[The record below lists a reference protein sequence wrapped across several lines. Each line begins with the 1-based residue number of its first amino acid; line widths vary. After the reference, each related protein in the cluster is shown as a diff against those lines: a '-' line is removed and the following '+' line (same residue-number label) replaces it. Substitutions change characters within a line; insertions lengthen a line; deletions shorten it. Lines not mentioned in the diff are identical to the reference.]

1 MDGAARLAY
10 GTDMRERPDILC
22 IGSVL
27 WDIIGRTDLPMAAG
41 NDKPGRITRL
51 PGGVALNIAMTLAGQ
66 GLRPSLLS
74 VVGADAAGTAL
85 LVEVARM
92 GIEVDHVLVDHNLP
106 TDQYMAIEAEGNL
119 LAALADARSLE
130 TAGAR
135 ILEPLENGA
144 LASPGAPW
152 TGLMAIDGNLTLDLL
167 TEIAE
172 GPVFSRADLRLAPA
186 SPGKAERLRP
196 FLSHPGA
203 TIYVNA
209 EEAGLIAGGQTPCAQ
224 TGADALLAAGA
235 RRVLVTDGGR
245 LTVDATPERCLSLAP
260 PEITARRI
268 TGAGDTFMAA
278 HIAAEMRGDAPEA
291 ALAHALHTAATYVA
305 G

>member
-1 MDGAARLAY
+1 
-10 GTDMRERPDILC
+10 MRDRPDILC

-41 NDKPGRITRL
+41 NDKPGRIIRL
-51 PGGVALNIAMTLAGQ
+51 PGGVALNIAMTLVGQ

-74 VVGADAAGTAL
+74 VVGDDAAGTAL
-85 LVEVARM
+85 LMECARM
-92 GIEVDHVLVDHNLP
+92 GIEVDHMLVDHDLP
-106 TDQYMAIEAEGNL
+106 TDQYMAIEARGCL
-119 LAALADARSLE
+119 LAALADAQSLE

-135 ILEPLENGA
+135 ILEPLENGR
-144 LASPGAPW
+144 LASRDAPW
-152 TGLMAIDGNLTLDLL
+152 SGPMAIDGNLTLDLL
-167 TEIAE
+167 IEISE
-172 GPVFSRADLRLAPA
+172 SPVFALADLRLAPA

-196 FLSHPGA
+196 FLAHPGA

-209 EEAGLIAGGQTPCAQ
+209 EEAGLIAGVETHCAE
-224 TGADALLAAGA
+224 TGAEALLAAGA

-245 LTVDATPERCLSLAP
+245 LAVDATPERTVSLAP
-260 PEITARRI
+260 PQITPRRI

-278 HIAAEMRGDAPEA
+278 HIAAEIRGDAPEA
-291 ALAHALHTAATYVA
+291 ALAHALETAATYVA